1 MTPAFGSWGNRVLRQ
16 AVTAPLIVAALSGPT
31 PARTAPVRDPEA
43 HAGEAPLAIPMGQEG
58 SGTAWLPASTP
69 MHGHS
74 RNLAGWRVMLHY
86 NLFAGVIRDGSRQ
99 GGTEGMTANWLMGMA
114 DREAAGGVLA
124 LRGMLSLEPLA
135 LKREGYP
142 LLLQTG
148 ETAFGEPLVDRQHPH
163 DLFMEV
169 ALKYDRPFTARHGLE
184 IYVAASGEPALGPA
198 AFPHRASAATNPLAP
213 LAHHWLD
220 STHIAF
226 GVLTAGVY
234 AKRLK
239 VEGSW
244 FNAREPDEHRLDFD
258 LHRPD
263 SYAGR
268 LTLNPSENW
277 SLQASYGHLREP
289 EALEPGVDIRKLTAS
304 AVYNRP
310 LPGGNWATTF
320 AWGRNEPEGDPAGG
334 AVLLETSFTTGPHA
348 LFGRAEHVQKS
359 GHDFG
364 LGGSQEDDRLPVSA
378 LSFGYSREVGRLADA
393 SIVVGGRAFV
403 GFADDVL
410 EAQRY
415 GTATLYGGMIFLH
428 LRPAAAAHA
437 HH

>member
-1 MTPAFGSWGNRVLRQ
+1 
-16 AVTAPLIVAALSGPT
+16 
-31 PARTAPVRDPEA
+31 
-43 HAGEAPLAIPMGQEG
+43 
-58 SGTAWLPASTP
+58 

-74 RNLAGWRVMLHY
+74 RNLAGWRVMMHF
-86 NLFAGVIRDGSRQ
+86 NFFVGVIRDGSRQ

-114 DREAAGGVLA
+114 ERQAAGGALS

-169 ALKYDRPFTARHGLE
+169 ALKYDRPLTARHGLE
-184 IYVAASGEPALGPA
+184 IYLAASGEPALGPA

-226 GVLTAGVY
+226 GVLTAGTY
-234 AKRLK
+234 SKRLK
-239 VEGSW
+239 LEGSW

-258 LHRPD
+258 LHSPD

-268 LTLNPSENW
+268 ITLNPSENW
-277 SLQASYGHLREP
+277 SLQASYGRLREP
-289 EALEPGVDIRKLTAS
+289 EALEPGVDVRRFTAS
-304 AVYNRP
+304 AIHNRP
-310 LPGGNWATTF
+310 LPGGNRATTF
-320 AWGRNEPEGDPAGG
+320 AWGRNDPDGDPAGS
-334 AVLLETSFTTGPHA
+334 AFLLETSYTTGPHA
-348 LFGRAEHVQKS
+348 VFGRAEHVQKS

-364 LGGSQEDDRLPVSA
+364 LGGGLEDDRLPVTA
-378 LSFGYSREVGRLADA
+378 LAFGYSREIGRLADA
-393 SIVVGGRAFV
+393 AVALGGRASV
-403 GFADDVL
+403 GHVGDVL
-410 EAQRY
+410 KQSRY
-415 GTATLYGGMIFLH
+415 GKSTLLSGMIFLQI
-428 LRPAAAAHA
+428 RPAVAHT